1 MQVLIMIHMFL
12 KKNAEYMVLRFLSEM
27 YCVRKFLPSPKR
39 TLKKKW
45 KSMKCFQLVA
55 SDRLLFIDLRPS

>member
-27 YCVRKFLPSPKR
+27 YCIHKFLPSPKS
-39 TLKKKW
+39 TLKKNGK
-45 KSMKCFQLVA
+45 V
-55 SDRLLFIDLRPS
+55 